1 MQDNVRSPTPPPLSG
16 APRHEP
22 LESSFRFAW
31 SPTRNGDSSHVGLGT
46 AAEGLN
52 RSSWPTRPLR
62 PRGGHGW
69 LSTSFTRALSDLGK
83 FEKLSPR
90 RTLGDLTSLKGLGD
104 PVSVFHPSSSIGMP
118 NH

>member
-22 LESSFRFAW
+22 LRSSFRFAW

-46 AAEGLN
+46 AAEGPN

-62 PRGGHGW
+62 PRGGHAWVSAVDGA
-69 LSTSFTRALSDLGK
+69 SFSDLGN
-83 FEKLSPR
+83 FEEMPFR
-90 RTLGDLTSLKGLGD
+90 RSLGDLPSLKILGD
-104 PVSVFHPSSSIGMP
+104 PVSVFRPIPRH
-118 NH
+118 